1 MIRTDEL
8 ELLQRLADGDIEH
21 LQAAI
26 DQDEGRIVYPA
37 ADRLLERDAEGTVLR
52 LAEEGVLEPTVSRDV
67 TCVLSD
73 PHETVEIQLSCYGLS
88 DAGREWL
95 NAHVGARRAAA
106 DLLEGRGFT
115 VERDTTVAGDSGID
129 HPVHLHAV
137 DDLVGIELV
146 VGITEMATAEDIVE
160 MASLAD
166 DTGTDP
172 ILVTTSDPTDTVRE
186 LADRRGVSVLKVD
199 GGSPESAEATAETGA

>member
-8 ELLQRLADGDIEH
+8 ELLQRLADGDVEH

-37 ADRLLERDAEGTVLR
+37 AERLLERDAVVTVTR
-52 LAEEGVLEPTVSRDV
+52 LAEEGVLEPTVTRDV

-73 PHETVEIQLSCYGLS
+73 PHETVEMQLSRYVLS
-88 DAGREWL
+88 DAGHEWL

-106 DLLEGRGFT
+106 DLLESRGFT
-115 VERDTTVAGDSGID
+115 VDVDTTVTGESGIE

-137 DDLVGIELV
+137 DDLVGIELA
-146 VGITEMATAEDIVE
+146 VGITETAVAQDVVD
-160 MASLAD
+160 MMGLAA
-166 DTGTDP
+166 DTGADP
-172 ILVTTSDPTDTVRE
+172 VLVTTSDPTDTVRE
-186 LADRRGVSVLKVD
+186 FADRRGVSVLKVD
-199 GGSPESAEATAETGA
+199 GGSPEATDADA